1 MDNPQ
6 TSIASTVEALESTF
20 GGRWGVWLSDTAH
33 WWASRR
39 DTLSAADLSTGCVPF
54 LRTDTSEE
62 LAGLIREQ
70 EALCSSGTEHP
81 AADAYQPPTAGDP
94 GEASA

>member
-6 TSIASTVEALESTF
+6 TSIASTVKALESTF
-20 GGRWGVWLSDTAH
+20 GSRWGIWLSDTAH

-39 DTLSAADLSTGCVPF
+39 GTLSAADLGVGCVPF
-54 LRTDTSEE
+54 LRADTPEE
-62 LAGLIREQ
+62 LAELIQEQ
-70 EALCSSGTEHP
+70 EALCP
-81 AADAYQPPTAGDP
+81 PDPTAGTGQPPAAGTP